1 MIRISGVIPQ
11 SRSECR
17 DLLTVASHLVGRVD
31 PDTRSL
37 RSLLRD
43 DSRRSL
49 LRDDSRRSLL
59 RDDRPRPYAD
69 PYLTGVVLGLVLLT
83 AFVLVGRGL
92 GASGAFSTVA
102 ASAVNVVSPSAVQ
115 SNSFFADRLVSGGAG
130 LWTDWLVVEIAGVF
144 VGGWASAV
152 LARRFR
158 LTVERGA
165 GVSVTH
171 RLGLAT
177 IGGSVMGV
185 GAVLA
190 RGCTSGQALTGGAL
204 LSVGS
209 WIFIGGAFAAAYAA
223 AWLMRG
229 EWT

>member
-1 MIRISGVIPQ
+1 M
-11 SRSECR
+11 SRS
-17 DLLTVASHLVGRVD
+17 A
-31 PDTRSL
+31 
-37 RSLLRD
+37 
-43 DSRRSL
+43 
-49 LRDDSRRSLL
+49 
-59 RDDRPRPYAD
+59 PRPYAD
-69 PYLTGVVLGLVLLT
+69 PYLTGVVLGLVLLA

-92 GASGAFSTVA
+92 GATGAFASVA
-102 ASAVNVVSPSAVQ
+102 ASAVSAVSSTTAR
-115 SNSFFADRLVSGGAG
+115 SNSFFADRLTTGGP
-130 LWTDWLVVEIAGVF
+130 WRDWIVVEIAGVF

-158 LTVERGA
+158 LTIERGTS
-165 GVSVTH
+165 VSVMR

-177 IGGSVMGV
+177 AGGSLMGV

-209 WIFIGGAFAAAYAA
+209 WIFIAGAFAAAYAA